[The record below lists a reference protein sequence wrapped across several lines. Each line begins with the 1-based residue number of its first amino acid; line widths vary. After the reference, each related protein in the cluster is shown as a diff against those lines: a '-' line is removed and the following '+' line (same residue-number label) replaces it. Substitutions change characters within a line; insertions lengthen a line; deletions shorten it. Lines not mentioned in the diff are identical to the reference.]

1 MAGWCDVKIK
11 LLSDYRG
18 ALTEETFY
26 RAGVLEVDV
35 DIPVDHALAL
45 IHAGRAVEAEAVR
58 ATVATEPAAPRET
71 KKRRGDL

>member
-58 ATVATEPAAPRET
+58 ATVATEPAPPRDV
-71 KKRRGDL
+71 KKRKGDL